1 MSGWWLTTDRFDGD
15 PASLRGE
22 HVHRVC
28 AVRPDLGVHLALRSG
43 WRFDMRSAQVWLDQA
58 VANGDEAGG

>member
-22 HVHRVC
+22 HVHGVC
-28 AVRPDLGVHLALRSG
+28 SVRPDLGSYLALPPG
-43 WRFDMRSAQVWLDQA
+43 WRFDTRSGAAWFDPV
-58 VANGDEAGG
+58 VADDTEAPG